1 MAESEKNQQDLGLT
15 TNRIETLTDGIF
27 AIAMTLQVLSLGL
40 PEAASIVN
48 EAGLHHLLMDQFNKF
63 FNYARSFLLLA
74 IFWIIHHQQFHSIVR
89 TDRKHLWINIFMLMF
104 VALIPFS
111 TTLVGNFNNDWMAEF
126 FFGGN
131 LFFVG
136 LFIQLNWLYAT
147 NNHRLVRRNFPQEK
161 IDIGRKRGMITPVV
175 SLLAMGIA
183 VVNPPLA
190 SYTYLLIPVVLLLP
204 LFRQTDQVEKKI

>member
-1 MAESEKNQQDLGLT
+1 MAESEQNTQDLGLT
-15 TNRIETLTDGIF
+15 TNRVEALTDGIF
-27 AIAMTLQVLSLGL
+27 AIAMTLQVLSLAL
-40 PEAASIVN
+40 PETASTLSDT
-48 EAGLHHLLMDQFNKF
+48 ALHQILFQQFDKF

-111 TTLVGNFNNDWMAEF
+111 TALVGDFNNDWMAEF

-147 NNHRLVRRNFPQEK
+147 QNHRLVRRNYPQEK
-161 IDIGRKRGMITPVV
+161 IDIGWKRGMITPAV

-183 VVNPPLA
+183 VVNPGLA
-190 SYTYLLIPVVLLLP
+190 SYTYLLIPIILLLP
-204 LFRQTDQVEKKI
+204 SLKRKV

>member
-1 MAESEKNQQDLGLT
+1 MSEQEQDLGLT
-15 TNRIETLTDGIF
+15 TKRIEALTDGIF
-27 AIAMTLQVLSLGL
+27 AIAMTLQVLSLNL
-40 PEAASIVN
+40 PETAGILN
-48 EAGLHHLLMDQFNKF
+48 EAGLHHLLIAQFDKF

-74 IFWIIHHQQFHSIVR
+74 IFWIIHHQQFHSIIR

-126 FFGGN
+126 FFGAN

-136 LFIQLNWLYAT
+136 LFIQLNWYYAT
-147 NNHRLVRRNFPQEK
+147 VGHRLVRRNFPQEK
-161 IDIGRKRGMITPVV
+161 IDIGRKRGMITPLV

-183 VVNPPLA
+183 VVNPGLA
-190 SYTYLLIPVVLLLP
+190 SYAYLLIPIILLLP
-204 LFRQTDQVEKKI
+204 SLKRRA

>member
-1 MAESEKNQQDLGLT
+1 MVEAEGNKQDLGLT
-15 TNRIETLTDGIF
+15 TNRIEALTDGIF
-27 AIAMTLQVLSLGL
+27 AIAMTLQVLSLNL
-40 PEAASIVN
+40 PETASILN
-48 EAGLHHLLMDQFNKF
+48 EAGLHHLLMDQFDKF

-74 IFWIIHHQQFHSIVR
+74 IFWIIHHQQFHSIIR

-136 LFIQLNWLYAT
+136 LFIQLNWLYAA
-147 NNHRLVRRNFPQEK
+147 NNHRLVRRNYPQDK
-161 IDIGRKRGMITPVV
+161 INIGKKRGMITPAI
-175 SLLAMGIA
+175 SLLAMGISI
-183 VVNPPLA
+183 VNPSLA
-190 SYTYLLIPVVLLLP
+190 SYTYLLIPIILSLP
-204 LFRQTDQVEKKI
+204 SLKRRV

>member
-1 MAESEKNQQDLGLT
+1 MNEEQDLGLT
-15 TNRIETLTDGIF
+15 TNRIEALTDGIF
-27 AIAMTLQVLSLGL
+27 AIAMTLQVLSLNL
-40 PEAASIVN
+40 PETAGILN
-48 EAGLHHLLMDQFNKF
+48 EAGLHHLLINQFDKF

-74 IFWIIHHQQFHSIVR
+74 IFWIIHHQQFHQIIK

-111 TTLVGNFNNDWMAEF
+111 TTIVGNFNNDWMAEF

-147 NNHRLVRRNFPQEK
+147 NRHRLVRKNYPQEK
-161 IDIGRKRGMITPVV
+161 IDIGKRRGMVTPLI
-175 SLLAMGIA
+175 SLLAMGISTI
-183 VVNPPLA
+183 NPSLA
-190 SYTYLLIPVVLLLP
+190 SYTYLIIPAILLLP
-204 LFRQTDQVEKKI
+204 SLKRQG